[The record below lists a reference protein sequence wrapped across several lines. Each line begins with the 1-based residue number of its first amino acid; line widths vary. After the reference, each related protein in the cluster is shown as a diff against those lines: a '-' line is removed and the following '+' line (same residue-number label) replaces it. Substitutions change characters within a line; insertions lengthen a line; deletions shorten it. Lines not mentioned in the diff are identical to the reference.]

1 LAWTLTSITKKK
13 KKKKKISV
21 ECKRITSRAEGRKKS
36 QEDKERSLIPQETL
50 ENQERIH

>member
-1 LAWTLTSITKKK
+1 MSEE
-13 KKKKKISV
+13 SN
-21 ECKRITSRAEGRKKS
+21 RITSRAEGRKKS